1 MTPQYWMPMLSSA
14 FFLVSLLNVVEM
26 TRLTIH
32 YEDFMQEKL
41 EKERDIAIIFL
52 SISIILSVVSYGA

>member
-1 MTPQYWMPMLSSA
+1 MTQYWIPMLSLA
-14 FFLVSLLNVVEM
+14 FFLVAMLDAYEM

-32 YEDFMQEKL
+32 YESFMQEKL
-41 EKERDIAIIFL
+41 EKERDIAVIFL